1 MHMMKNLNQMEI
13 QTQQYT
19 DFDMIESLIFGLII
33 LTITSLWVLIEQ
45 RKNPKFLIWFI
56 PLLLVLVSSTYV
68 TYTSILGKP
77 RVEIP
82 KEGLYLKHYIAEPN
96 WIYLWVLEKDNV
108 PISYKFAYSKE
119 AHRGLEGVE
128 EKSIQGDYMM
138 LKEIEEEDGQSD
150 GDSEEEGSGYTVGG
164 KVGFYK
170 WDYTKDLPPKVIN
183 N

>member
-82 KEGLYLKHYIAEPN
+82 KEGL
-96 WIYLWVLEKDNV
+96 
-108 PISYKFAYSKE
+108 
-119 AHRGLEGVE
+119 
-128 EKSIQGDYMM
+128 
-138 LKEIEEEDGQSD
+138 
-150 GDSEEEGSGYTVGG
+150 
-164 KVGFYK
+164 
-170 WDYTKDLPPKVIN
+170 
-183 N
+183 

>member
-1 MHMMKNLNQMEI
+1 MMKNLNQMEI

-128 EKSIQGDYMM
+128 EKSIQGDYMI
-138 LKEIEEEDGQSD
+138 LREIEGEDDQSE

>member
-1 MHMMKNLNQMEI
+1 MMKNLNQMEI

-19 DFDMIESLIFGLII
+19 DFDMIESLIFGLVI

-77 RVEIP
+77 RVAIP

-138 LKEIEEEDGQSD
+138 LKEIEEEDGQSE

>member
-19 DFDMIESLIFGLII
+19 DFDMIGSLIFGLII

-138 LKEIEEEDGQSD
+138 LKEIEEEDGQSE

>member
-19 DFDMIESLIFGLII
+19 DFDMIESLIFGLVI
-33 LTITSLWVLIEQ
+33 LSITSLWVLIEQ
-45 RKNPKFLIWFI
+45 RKSPKFLIWFI

-96 WIYLWVLEKDNV
+96 WIYLWVLAKDNV

-119 AHRGLEGVE
+119 ARRGLEGVD

-138 LKEIEEEDGQSD
+138 LKEIEEEDGQSE

>member
-1 MHMMKNLNQMEI
+1 
-13 QTQQYT
+13 
-19 DFDMIESLIFGLII
+19 MIESLIFGLVI

-82 KEGLYLKHYIAEPN
+82 KKGLYLKHYIAEPN

-138 LKEIEEEDGQSD
+138 LKEIEEEDGQSE

>member
-13 QTQQYT
+13 QPQQYT
-19 DFDMIESLIFGLII
+19 DFDMIESLIFGLVI
-33 LTITSLWVLIEQ
+33 LSITSLWVLIEQ
-45 RKNPKFLIWFI
+45 RKRPKFLIWFI

-138 LKEIEEEDGQSD
+138 LKEIEEEDGQSE